1 MVRSG
6 WNGAFGFPSGL
17 GAVLAARELE
27 ARAAGYRAPGE
38 EIFELPEHVH
48 GQFPT
53 SYSQTPVQLLPLSVN
68 QTATKN

>member
-1 MVRSG
+1 VVRSG

-48 GQFPT
+48 
-53 SYSQTPVQLLPLSVN
+53 
-68 QTATKN
+68 